1 MTLKIKRGV
10 PLIDQ
15 HDKNF
20 MYGGKF
26 GGNFIPETLKKPIDD
41 LTKLFEKLR
50 KDWEEDYAVDFQFKN
65 KQYSADL
72 GQLAIDIPFQHNK
85 YLNHYTD
92 ISQIK
97 TSLEFEIRKLVKE
110 KREYYSGEAD
120 AKTYASKPFGSHIKT
135 TEKMKVY
142 LESDDEIINLEAKI
156 KYLDQMLYFLDQVM
170 KQISNRG
177 FQVKSAIEWEKFVN
191 GQ

>member
-1 MTLKIKRGV
+1 M
-10 PLIDQ
+10 
-15 HDKNF
+15 NF
-20 MYGGKF
+20 
-26 GGNFIPETLKKPIDD
+26 ETLRNRFD
-41 LTKLFEKLR
+41 KLKE
-50 KDWEEDYAVDFQFKN
+50 DWAEDSHVDFQFKN

-72 GQLAIDIPFQHNK
+72 AQVALDIPFIHNK

-97 TSLEFEIRKLVKE
+97 TSLEFEVRKLVKE
-110 KREYYSGEAD
+110 KREYYGGEAD
-120 AKTYASKPFGSHIKT
+120 ARVYAEKPFGNSIKT
-135 TEKMKVY
+135 SEKMKVY

-156 KYLDQMLYFLDQVM
+156 KYLDQMLYWLDQVM

-177 FQVKSAIEWEKFVN
+177 FQVKSAIEWEKFIN

>member
-1 MTLKIKRGV
+1 M
-10 PLIDQ
+10 
-15 HDKNF
+15 NF
-20 MYGGKF
+20 
-26 GGNFIPETLKKPIDD
+26 ETLRNK
-41 LTKLFEKLR
+41 FEKLR
-50 KDWEEDYAVDFQFKN
+50 EEWKEDSHIDFQFKN

-72 GQLAIDIPFQHNK
+72 AQVALDIPFIHNK

-110 KREYYSGEAD
+110 KREYYGGEAD
-120 AKTYASKPFGSHIKT
+120 AKIYAEKPFGNSIKT
-135 TEKMKVY
+135 SEKMKVY

-156 KYLDQMLYFLDQVM
+156 KFLDQMLYWLDQVM

-177 FQVKSAIEWEKFVN
+177 FQVKSAIEWEKFIN

>member
-1 MTLKIKRGV
+1 M
-10 PLIDQ
+10 
-15 HDKNF
+15 NF
-20 MYGGKF
+20 ESLRNK
-26 GGNFIPETLKKPIDD
+26 
-41 LTKLFEKLR
+41 FEKLR
-50 KDWEEDYAVDFQFKN
+50 AEWAEDSHVDFQFKN

-72 GQLAIDIPFQHNK
+72 AQVALDIPYIHNK

-110 KREYYSGEAD
+110 KREYYGGEAD
-120 AKTYASKPFGSHIKT
+120 AKVYAEKPFGGRIST
-135 TEKMKVY
+135 QDKMKVY
-142 LESDDEIINLEAKI
+142 VESDDDVINLEAKI
-156 KYLDQMLYFLDQVM
+156 RYLDQMLYWLDQVM

-177 FQVKSAIEWEKFVN
+177 FQVKSAIEWEKFIN